1 MVFGNTALWPVNFRR
16 SQASL
21 SEKQPHFDKPI
32 RRAHQVCDLL
42 FRQLRPALC
51 LLKRTTKEKDAARQ
65 RTGSLGFL
73 FSSLAQVISRLDNEL
88 SPNHH
93 AWLRILVTG
102 RPKALAPHVH
112 QQLSLVAEEALRNA
126 LRHSQSPIVEVE
138 LEYLPRKLRLVIR
151 DNGSGIHPP
160 VLSSRN
166 SRSGLRTMQERAQS
180 IGANLRIWSKPES
193 GTEVEITI
201 RLASTPLA
209 ESTPDP

>member
-1 MVFGNTALWPVNFRR
+1 MVFGNIAIWPANFRR
-16 SQASL
+16 NQASL
-21 SEKQPHFDKPI
+21 SEKHPRFNKPI
-32 RRAHQVCDLL
+32 RRARQMCDLL
-42 FRQLRPALC
+42 FRPLHPALC
-51 LLKRTTKEKDAARQ
+51 WLKRPTKEKDTASQ
-65 RTGSLGFL
+65 RTGSLRFL

-102 RPKALAPHVH
+102 KPKALAPHVH
-112 QQLSLVAEEALRNA
+112 QQLSLVAEEAVRNA
-126 LRHSQSPIVEVE
+126 LRHSQSSIVEVE

-151 DNGSGIHPP
+151 DNGSGVHPQ

-166 SRSGLRTMQERAQS
+166 PRTGLRTMNERAQS

-201 RLASTPLA
+201 RLASTPVKP
-209 ESTPDP
+209 SQ